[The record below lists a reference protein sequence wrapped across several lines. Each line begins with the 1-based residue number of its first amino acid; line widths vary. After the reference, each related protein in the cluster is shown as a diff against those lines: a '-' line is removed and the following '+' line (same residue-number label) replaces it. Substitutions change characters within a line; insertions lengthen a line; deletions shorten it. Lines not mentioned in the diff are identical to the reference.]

1 MKKYESM
8 LTTVGKAKL
17 MAAQA
22 KGEHVQLTTFAVGSG
37 IQATVETQKALQ
49 KEEWRGAITNIA
61 VDSKDKNMLDVETVI
76 PANEGGFHI
85 REFGVFDE
93 AGDLIIVGNTPESYK
108 PLLDAGAASSM
119 RIISKTI
126 ISNAANVT
134 LLMDENALYVT
145 HEYLT
150 QQLNLHTGDNDNPHG
165 VTKSQVGLGKV
176 QDYELATEADAESG
190 TSHQKYM
197 TPLRTKQAITKQL
210 DSHANDYVAHP
221 GYANT
226 TGTNAYSV
234 TLNPKPTT
242 LVAGLG
248 VVIKVGNNATANCTL
263 NVNGLGAKP
272 IVDSG
277 GKQVKNLKADS
288 IYSLRYGGTSFILQ
302 GEGGEYGTALASDVR
317 NTKTIGTE
325 NGVIS
330 GTLDLSKLIP
340 SNIRK
345 DITIDGILGTL
356 APLSGEKKMG

>member
-61 VDSKDKNMLDVETVI
+61 IDSKDKNVLDVETVI

-145 HEYLT
+145 HEHLQTAMQEQKRLIDTDLSHILSRLT
-150 QQLNLHTGDNDNPHG
+150 KNDDEHVLIFRALQRLMVGGELNEKVEGGYKFFDQLDEATPKNMQMLDETHQITTA
-165 VTKSQVGLGKV
+165 VTKGATTLPISGFAIGQEVSIFDDVNAEDTVIAAVDSNKITIKALRNSYKRGAVVTRSTLLLDRQKQVFSA
-176 QDYELATEADAESG
+176 QNY
-190 TSHQKYM
+190 
-197 TPLRTKQAITKQL
+197 
-210 DSHANDYVAHP
+210 
-221 GYANT
+221 T
-226 TGTNAYSV
+226 TYSV
-234 TLNPKPTT
+234 
-242 LVAGLG
+242 
-248 VVIKVGNNATANCTL
+248 
-263 NVNGLGAKP
+263 
-272 IVDSG
+272 
-277 GKQVKNLKADS
+277 
-288 IYSLRYGGTSFILQ
+288 
-302 GEGGEYGTALASDVR
+302 
-317 NTKTIGTE
+317 
-325 NGVIS
+325 
-330 GTLDLSKLIP
+330 
-340 SNIRK
+340 
-345 DITIDGILGTL
+345 
-356 APLSGEKKMG
+356 SGEVM